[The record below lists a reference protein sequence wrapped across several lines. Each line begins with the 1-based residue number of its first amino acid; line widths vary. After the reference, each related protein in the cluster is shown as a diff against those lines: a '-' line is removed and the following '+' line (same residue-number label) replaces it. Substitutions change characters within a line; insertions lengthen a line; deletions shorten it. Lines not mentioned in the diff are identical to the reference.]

1 MDEPALATAFEE
13 HRPRL
18 RAVALRML
26 GSTAEADDAVQEA
39 WLRLARHHA
48 GGGEVDELAAWL
60 TTVVSRICLDHLR
73 SRRARPEEPL
83 AEASPDHVGARGP
96 VDPEEQALLADSVGA
111 AMLAVLDT
119 LAPAERVAFV
129 LHDLF
134 AVPFDQ
140 VAPLIGRSPAAT
152 RQLAS
157 RGRRRV
163 QAREG
168 TSDDPRRRREVV
180 KAFLAASREG
190 DFTALVALL
199 DPGVELRADA
209 TMAAYGNEPRLR
221 GRDAVAAA
229 FSGRARAAL
238 PRLVDGRPGAVWMH
252 RGETKAIFDFTI
264 VDGLVVAIDLLGD
277 PETLAVVELER

>member
-1 MDEPALATAFEE
+1 MDELELATRFEE

-18 RAVALRML
+18 RAVAVRML
-26 GSTAEADDAVQEA
+26 GATAEADDAVQEA
-39 WLRLARHHA
+39 WLRLARHRA
-48 GGGEVDELAAWL
+48 GGDDVDELAAWL

-73 SRRARPEEPL
+73 SRRSHPEDPL
-83 AEASPDHVGARGP
+83 PERDDEAPGS

-134 AVPFDQ
+134 AVPFEQ
-140 VAPLIGRSPAAT
+140 VAPLVGKSPAAT

-163 QAREG
+163 QGRDAG
-168 TSDDPRRRREVV
+168 VPDPQRQREVV
-180 KAFLAASREG
+180 AAFLAASREG
-190 DFTALVALL
+190 DFTGLVALL
-199 DPGVELRADA
+199 DPQVVLRADA
-209 TMAAYGNEPRLR
+209 TMAAYGNDPELH

-229 FSGRARAAL
+229 FSGRAKAAL
-238 PRLVDGRPGAVWMH
+238 PRLVDGRAGAVWQL
-252 RGETKAIFDFTI
+252 RGEVRAIFDFTV
-264 VDGLVVAIDLLGD
+264 VDGLIVAIDLLGD
-277 PETLAVVELER
+277 PETLAVVDLEH